1 MALLLD
7 GTNNRIEFADGSTT
21 DERDVLVNITYA
33 QNSTRQN
40 AGMYNQFN
48 YWWEVSFTRQR
59 TDSDIRVS
67 GLIHGQ
73 ENYCYP
79 YYGTAI
85 RLVAPNGATYLSD
98 GGSHY
103 LHTKWGNGNVP
114 IWTEKV
120 WLASQ
125 INSQDSGWKVQFGWR
140 HTGSGTCRP
149 FNIINYNNN
158 EDGRAQQQGSHT
170 AVYEIEP

>member
-85 RLVAPNGATYLSD
+85 RLVAPNGTTYLSD

-120 WLASQ
+120 WLASN

-140 HTGSGTCRP
+140 HTGSGTCKP
-149 FNIINYNNN
+149 CNMINYNNN
-158 EDGRAQQQGSHT
+158 EDSRARQRGST
-170 AVYEIEP
+170 CIIREYKQ